1 MKVKAAAKINYV
13 LDITGKLRDGYHS
26 LFMINSSVS
35 LFDEIEVL
43 RTSGTEI
50 KLFCDGNIPSD
61 KTNIA
66 YRCAE
71 GFFKYTNI
79 PLLEQGLSIIIK
91 KNIPSGAGLAG
102 GSADGAGVLY
112 CLNKLYGN
120 LLDSLE
126 LSEVGLGVGADIP
139 FSLVGGKALCLNK
152 GEVIAPLKQYEDCF
166 IVLVKPDVSTETG
179 SAYQKIDNAEG
190 LKHTDMKRS
199 FEDHI
204 KNDLPRMCMDMFN
217 IFEQVISFGDRPLIK
232 STLRQYG
239 AQGALMSG
247 SGSSV
252 YGVYKLEENAKAA
265 YSELKKNFKN
275 TYLLTPTQKSI
286 YEIQ

>member
-13 LDITGKLRDGYHS
+13 LDITGKLSDGYHS
-26 LFMINSSVS
+26 LFMINTSVS

-43 RTSGTEI
+43 RTGGTEI

-66 YRCAE
+66 YKCAE
-71 GFFKYTNI
+71 RFFKYAHVPI
-79 PLLEQGLSIIIK
+79 SEQGIKITIK

-120 LLDSLE
+120 LLDSVM
-126 LSEVGLGVGADIP
+126 LSEVGLSVGADIP
-139 FSLVGGKALCLNK
+139 FSLIGGKAFCLNK
-152 GEVIAPLKQYEDCF
+152 GEIIAPIKQYEDCF
-166 IVLVKPDVSTETG
+166 IVLVKPDISTETG
-179 SAYQKIDNAEG
+179 TAYQMIDSAVG
-190 LKHTDMKRS
+190 LRHTDIKRC

-204 KNDLPRMCMDMFN
+204 RNDLPRMCMNMFN
-217 IFEQVISFGDRPLIK
+217 VFEQVISFSDRPLIK
-232 STLRQYG
+232 SVLRKYG
-239 AQGALMSG
+239 AQGTVMSG

-252 YGVYKLEENAKAA
+252 YGVYKLEENAKSA

-275 TYLLTPTQKSI
+275 TYLLTPTKKSI
-286 YEIQ
+286 YEI

>member
-13 LDITGKLRDGYHS
+13 LDITGKLKDGYHS

-43 RTSGTEI
+43 RTDGTDI
-50 KLFCDGNIPSD
+50 IISCDGNIPAD

-66 YRCAE
+66 YKCAKS
-71 GFFKYTNI
+71 FFKYASV
-79 PLLEQGLSIIIK
+79 PLSEQGIRIVIK

-112 CLNKLYGN
+112 CLNKMYSN
-120 LLDSLE
+120 PLDSLE
-126 LSEVGLGVGADIP
+126 LSEAGLSVGADIP
-139 FSLVGGKALCLNK
+139 FSLIGGKALCLNK

-166 IVLVKPDVSTETG
+166 IVLVKPDISTETG
-179 SAYQKIDNAEG
+179 SAYKMIDGAVG
-190 LKHTDMKRS
+190 LKHTDIKRC
-199 FEDHI
+199 FDNHI
-204 KNDLPRMCMDMFN
+204 RNDLPRMCMDMFN

-232 STLRQYG
+232 SVLRGYG
-239 AQGALMSG
+239 AQGAIMSG

-265 YSELKKNFKN
+265 YIELKKQFKN
-275 TYLLTPTQKSI
+275 TYLLTPTKKSI
-286 YEIQ
+286 YEIL